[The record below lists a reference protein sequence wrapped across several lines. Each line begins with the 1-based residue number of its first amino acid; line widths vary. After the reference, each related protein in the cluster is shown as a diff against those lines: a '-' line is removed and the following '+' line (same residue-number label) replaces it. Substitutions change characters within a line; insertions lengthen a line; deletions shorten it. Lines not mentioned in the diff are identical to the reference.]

1 MSSRSDPTAERT
13 DTGTDLRRLLTEL
26 ADDGAGGD
34 PDAPCQAAGGL
45 FAAALDSYGV
55 PDEFAIDEPTVKADL
70 GELLLTLVAGRSTEA
85 NGKHL
90 MDDLTQVFGADL
102 SPGTVYPQLHDLEET
117 GLLECHELV
126 RTKEYHL
133 DDEDACREQIADRM
147 RQHLVLGLFYHRALE
162 EF

>member
-1 MSSRSDPTAERT
+1 MSSRSDPTAET
-13 DTGTDLRRLLTEL
+13 PDTGTDLRRLLTEL
-26 ADDGAGGD
+26 AEDGAGED
-34 PDAPCQAAGGL
+34 PDAPCQAADGL
-45 FAAALDSYGV
+45 FAAALDSHGRS
-55 PDEFAIDEPTVKADL
+55 DEFAIDEATIKTDL
-70 GELLLTLVAGRSTEA
+70 GELLLTLVAGRSVET

-90 MDDLTQVFGADL
+90 MDDLTRVFDADL